1 MPTSNL
7 YFEEG
12 KTINCGGQLI
22 DFSSPKI
29 MGILNV
35 TPDSFY
41 DGGKYCSDEE
51 ITNRA
56 KEIIAEGAD
65 IIDIGAYS
73 SRPGAKDIS
82 EQEESEIIFNALSIV
97 RREFPDAIISVDT
110 FRASI
115 ADKAITNFDVQ
126 IINDISAGEADEE
139 MFNIIAKHN
148 VPYIIMHMQGTPQTM
163 QQNPT
168 YDNVSLDIVKYFSNK
183 VDKLRL
189 MGVND
194 IVIDPGFGFGK
205 TIEHNYQ
212 LLKNLNH
219 FKVLNLP
226 ILAGLSRKSML
237 YKPLNLTANDALTA
251 TISANTIAILNGANI
266 LRVHDVKQ
274 AVESVKLVGLYNSFN

>member
-115 ADKAITNFDVQ
+115 ADKAITNFNVQ

-237 YKPLNLTANDALTA
+237 YKPLNITANDALTA

>member
-41 DGGKYCSDEE
+41 DGGKYCTDDE
-51 ITNRA
+51 IANRA
-56 KEIIAEGAD
+56 KEIIDEGAD

-73 SRPGAKDIS
+73 SRPGAKNIS
-82 EQEESEIIFNALSIV
+82 EKEESEILFKALTVV
-97 RREFPDAIISVDT
+97 RREFPNAIISVDT

-115 ADKAITNFDVQ
+115 ADKAITDFGVQ

-148 VPYIIMHMQGTPQTM
+148 VPYIIMHMQGTPETM
-163 QQNPT
+163 QQNPK

-237 YKPLNLTANDALTA
+237 YKPLELTAKDALTA

-274 AVESVKLVGLYNSFN
+274 AVESAKLVGFYNSVN

>member
-1 MPTSNL
+1 
-7 YFEEG
+7 
-12 KTINCGGQLI
+12 
-22 DFSSPKI
+22 
-29 MGILNV
+29 
-35 TPDSFY
+35 
-41 DGGKYCSDEE
+41 
-51 ITNRA
+51 
-56 KEIIAEGAD
+56 
-65 IIDIGAYS
+65 
-73 SRPGAKDIS
+73 
-82 EQEESEIIFNALSIV
+82 
-97 RREFPDAIISVDT
+97 
-110 FRASI
+110 
-115 ADKAITNFDVQ
+115 
-126 IINDISAGEADEE
+126 
-139 MFNIIAKHN
+139 
-148 VPYIIMHMQGTPQTM
+148 M
-163 QQNPT
+163 QQNPK

-237 YKPLNLTANDALTA
+237 YKPLELTAKDALTA

-274 AVESVKLVGLYNSFN
+274 AVESAKLVGFYNSVN

>member
-237 YKPLNLTANDALTA
+237 YKPLNITANDALTA